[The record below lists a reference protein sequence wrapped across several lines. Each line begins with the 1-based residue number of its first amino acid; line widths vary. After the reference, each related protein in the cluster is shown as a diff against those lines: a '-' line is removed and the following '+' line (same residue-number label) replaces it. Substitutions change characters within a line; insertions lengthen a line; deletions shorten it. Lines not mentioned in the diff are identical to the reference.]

1 MLVIELKDWIILIV
15 AIWGAGLSTF
25 LAFFKL
31 YENRRKLEIKIK
43 RIPVIHG
50 LGEGDINKFKL
61 EDDIKIQC
69 VNKSKRPVQIEVWG
83 LKTPLGEINFDEQFV
98 SIPPSRKLMDG
109 EGVTMTFDANKVLSE
124 IAKHSLS
131 KSFFENVTEV
141 QGFVIDVFGKKH
153 ISKEKINFDIRD
165 ATENYNNSQ

>member
-1 MLVIELKDWIILIV
+1 MLIIELKDWIILIV

-43 RIPVIHG
+43 RIPVIPG
-50 LGEGDINKFKL
+50 LGEGDINKFK
-61 EDDIKIQC
+61 DDKKIQC
-69 VNKSKRPVQIEVWG
+69 VNKSKRHVQIKVCG

-109 EGVTMTFDANKVLSE
+109 EGVTMTFDANKMLSE
-124 IAKHSLS
+124 IAKHKTS

-141 QGFVIDVFGKKH
+141 QGFVIDVFDKKH

-165 ATENYNNSQ
+165 VTENYNNSQ